1 MLVLGLAESSI
12 QLVPDGTLFL
22 HIAIIIVMVYVLN
35 ATLFRPIN
43 RILEERERQTRGH
56 SGSAQGVLREVDE
69 SLLSYETS
77 LREARVEG
85 YHTLERE
92 RAEALTERQSGL
104 DLVRAEATGLIEDE
118 KRAIQTQTAEAR
130 ETLGDDARRLATE
143 ISSQILHRP
152 L

>member
-1 MLVLGLAESSI
+1 MVVLGLAETSI

-43 RILEERERQTRGH
+43 RVLEERERQTRGR

-69 SLLSYETS
+69 NLLSYETS
-77 LREARVEG
+77 LREARVES

-92 RAEALTERQSGL
+92 RAEALTERQSRL
-104 DLVRAEATGLIEDE
+104 DLVRAEATELIEVE
-118 KRAIQTQTAEAR
+118 KTAIQTQTAEAR
-130 ETLGDDARRLATE
+130 DVLGDDARRIATE
-143 ISSQILHRP
+143 ISSQILHRH